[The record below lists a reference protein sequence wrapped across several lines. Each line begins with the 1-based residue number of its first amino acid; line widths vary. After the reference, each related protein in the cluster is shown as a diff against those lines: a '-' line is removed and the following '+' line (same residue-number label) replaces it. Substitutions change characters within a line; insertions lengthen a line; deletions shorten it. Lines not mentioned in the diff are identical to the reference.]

1 MGTSSE
7 SGIGAF
13 TPESKRKLLNG
24 VLFAV
29 LCLITI
35 VQVFP
40 FWYLAVFS
48 LKSNDQIYGGNIIGL
63 PTKWIWSNY
72 SKALIDAKIILFF
85 ANSLIVTGVTIVVTV
100 ALSAMVSYAIMRL
113 KWRLSKIVLG
123 LFLLGLM
130 IPQHSAL
137 LPLFVILRN
146 LHILNTYL
154 ALILPYVAFA
164 LSIAVLVLTGFFETI
179 PKELEEAAFID
190 GCSIYRVFFSI
201 VMPLLAPALATVG
214 ILTYLSAYNEMMF
227 AVTYISTERLKT
239 LTVGILGFQ
248 GRYTTNWGT
257 IGASLV
263 VAVIP
268 TVLIYLIL
276 SNQVQ
281 KGLTAGA
288 LKG

>member
-1 MGTSSE
+1 MGASSE
-7 SGIGAF
+7 SWIGGF
-13 TPESKRKLLNG
+13 TPENKRKLLNG
-24 VLFAV
+24 ALFAV
-29 LCLITI
+29 LCLITV

-40 FWYLAVFS
+40 LWYLAVFS

-85 ANSLIVTGVTIVVTV
+85 ANSLMITGATIVVTV

-137 LPLFVILRN
+137 LPLFVILKN
-146 LHILNTYL
+146 LHLLNTYF

-164 LSIAVLVLTGFFETI
+164 LSIAVLVLTGFLETI

-201 VMPLLAPALATVG
+201 IMPLLAPALATVG

-268 TVLIYLIL
+268 TVVIYLLL

>member
-1 MGTSSE
+1 MAVSRE

-13 TPESKRKLLNG
+13 TPESRRKLLNWA
-24 VLFAV
+24 LFAV
-29 LCLITI
+29 LCLITV

-40 FWYLAVFS
+40 LWYLAVFS

-137 LPLFVILRN
+137 LPLFVILKN
-146 LHILNTYL
+146 LHLLNTYL

-164 LSIAVLVLTGFFETI
+164 LSIATLVLTGFFETV

-201 VMPLLAPALATVG
+201 VVPLLAPALATVG

-268 TVLIYLIL
+268 TVVIYLLL